1 MLHKYLFLT
10 ETEDKRKAVNN
21 KPKSLCMSWS
31 ECRHDYKIIEFYFIL
46 FIFNNLCQIDPRSAH
61 SSFLRIK
68 WVYKWDTGNSGEFGK
83 LIKQIIKCDKCVA
96 LQWAETS
103 LCSGMWG
110 TAGAGEEYRS
120 VLWLCF
126 LKSTN
131 NSNHLLCWTKSHC
144 GPSIIWL
151 ESWSKFKFIFIYI
164 ASIQIT
170 VVSRQ
175 QWLDN
180 SREKVPFDRKKPSA
194 GLGGGGPSGPS
205 CWWPAGNQGWGQ
217 KEERIDVHHTYKY
230 IYSRGNE
237 AGQWG
242 VLAGQHTTMGWVI
255 PGYHGY
261 RARSS
266 LSWLAPQ
273 CACESPSS
281 SSYSEARREHM
292 AALYIHHVL
301 WVAEQGKQKEIWGC

>member
-1 MLHKYLFLT
+1 M
-10 ETEDKRKAVNN
+10 NN
-21 KPKSLCMSWS
+21 QPKSPCLSWS
-31 ECRHDYKIIEFYFIL
+31 ERRRDYKIIEFYFIL

-61 SSFLRIK
+61 SSFFQIK

-120 VLWLCF
+120 ILWLCF
-126 LKSTN
+126 LNSTN
-131 NSNHLLCWTKSHC
+131 NSNHLLCWTKLHC
-144 GPSIIWL
+144 RPSIIWL
-151 ESWSKFKFIFIYI
+151 ESWSKFKFIFIYM
-164 ASIQIT
+164 ASIPIT
-170 VVSRQ
+170 VVSRHQ
-175 QWLDN
+175 QRQRKSLFWQEETL
-180 SREKVPFDRKKPSA
+180 SRT
-194 GLGGGGPSGPS
+194 GGGGSGPS

-217 KEERIDVHHTYKY
+217 KEESIDVHHTYSN
-230 IYSRGNE
+230 IYYRGNK

-242 VLAGQHTTMGWVI
+242 VLAGQHTTMGWVL

-261 RARSS
+261 RARSC

-273 CACESPSS
+273 RACESPSS
-281 SSYSEARREHM
+281 SSYSQPRREHM